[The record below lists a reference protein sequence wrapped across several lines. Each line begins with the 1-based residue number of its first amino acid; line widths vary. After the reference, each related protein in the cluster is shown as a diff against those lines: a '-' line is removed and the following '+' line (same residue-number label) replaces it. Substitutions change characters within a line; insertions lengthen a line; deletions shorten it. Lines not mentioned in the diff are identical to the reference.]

1 MITPSQPPL
10 RTVGFWVRVIAYV
23 VDGLLLSLVGGAFPL
38 VVLSSNQT
46 AQNQGSTGGGG
57 TAIVS
62 FIYFVIFWS
71 HLGGGRT
78 IGMRLLG
85 LKVIGADG
93 REIGILTA
101 IGRWIGLWISFLVCF
116 LGVIWVAIDSQH
128 QGWHD
133 KLVNTYVVHA

>member
-1 MITPSQPPL
+1 M
-10 RTVGFWVRVIAYV
+10 RTAGFWIRAVAYL

-38 VVLSSNQT
+38 LVI
-46 AQNQGSTGGGG
+46 QGSQGTASGGGG
-57 TAIVS
+57 SVIVS
-62 FIYFVIFWS
+62 LIYFVIFWS
-71 HLGGGRT
+71 RLGGGRT

-93 REIGILTA
+93 REIGILAA

-133 KLVNTYVVHA
+133 KLVNTYVVRV